1 MKVVFSFLNCT
12 KMASFRSNQIGRC
25 SKAQASLSKIL
36 RTITSVKSPPLPR
49 FDIDL
54 NLSLVDAFWESDVD
68 GESENGNLDACSF
81 VGKQI
86 ESDSSG
92 NGREKMKEGS
102 GSGSGSGSCSDIT
115 TVLHDVAEEESNKED
130 TETKPLKEQ
139 NDKGGGGNG
148 GDCFGLLIA
157 AAELISSTEAE
168 SSPSGDKEATTTT
181 LEKAT
186 EERETSNA
194 GESPGRII
202 REMKSRDTSASALP
216 VVRSKRGR
224 SQVLPYRYRDSVL
237 LLEPPSKR
245 RREPKTK

>member
-12 KMASFRSNQIGRC
+12 KMASFRSNQIGGC

-86 ESDSSG
+86 DSDSSG
-92 NGREKMKEGS
+92 NSGEKMKE
-102 GSGSGSGSCSDIT
+102 GSGSCSDIT

-168 SSPSGDKEATTTT
+168 SSPSGDKEATTTR
-181 LEKAT
+181 EKAT

>member
-12 KMASFRSNQIGRC
+12 KMASFRSNQIGGC

-92 NGREKMKEGS
+92 NSREKMKEGS
-102 GSGSGSGSCSDIT
+102 GLGSGSGSCSDIT
-115 TVLHDVAEEESNKED
+115 TVLNEVAEEESNKED

-168 SSPSGDKEATTTT
+168 SSPSRDKEATTTR
-181 LEKAT
+181 EKAT

>member
-12 KMASFRSNQIGRC
+12 KMASFRSNQIGGC

-92 NGREKMKEGS
+92 NSREKMKEGS
-102 GSGSGSGSCSDIT
+102 GLGSGSGSCSDIT

-168 SSPSGDKEATTTT
+168 SSPSGDKEATTTR
-181 LEKAT
+181 EKAT

>member
-1 MKVVFSFLNCT
+1 
-12 KMASFRSNQIGRC
+12 MASFLSNQIGRC

-54 NLSLVDAFWESDVD
+54 NLSLVDALWESDGG

-92 NGREKMKEGS
+92 REKMKEGS
-102 GSGSGSGSCSDIT
+102 GSGSGSCSDIT
-115 TVLHDVAEEESNKED
+115 TILHDVVEEESNKED
-130 TETKPLKEQ
+130 IETKPLKEQ
-139 NDKGGGGNG
+139 NDKGSGSDGN
-148 GDCFGLLIA
+148 DCFGLLIA

-168 SSPSGDKEATTTT
+168 SSPSQDKEVTARE
-181 LEKAT
+181 EKAT
-186 EERETSNA
+186 EEREISNA
-194 GESPGRII
+194 GESTRRKI
-202 REMKSRDTSASALP
+202 REMKSSDTSASALP

-245 RREPKTK
+245 RREPKMK

>member
-1 MKVVFSFLNCT
+1 
-12 KMASFRSNQIGRC
+12 MASFRSNQVGRC

-54 NLSLVDAFWESDVD
+54 NLSLVDAFWESDGD
-68 GESENGNLDACSF
+68 GECENGNLDACSF

-92 NGREKMKEGS
+92 NSREKMKEGS
-102 GSGSGSGSCSDIT
+102 GSCSDTT
-115 TVLHDVAEEESNKED
+115 TVLRDVVEEESNKED
-130 TETKPLKEQ
+130 VETKPLKEQ
-139 NDKGGGGNG
+139 KDKGGGGGGGNG
-148 GDCFGLLIA
+148 NDCFGLLIA

-168 SSPSGDKEATTTT
+168 SPPSQDKETTTT
-181 LEKAT
+181 TTTTPREKAT
-186 EERETSNA
+186 EERELSNA
-194 GESPGRII
+194 GESTGRRI
-202 REMKSRDTSASALP
+202 RELKSRDMSASALP
-216 VVRSKRGR
+216 VVRSKSGR

-245 RREPKTK
+245 RREPKMK

>member
-1 MKVVFSFLNCT
+1 
-12 KMASFRSNQIGRC
+12 MASFRSNQIGGC

-92 NGREKMKEGS
+92 NSTEKMKEGS

-139 NDKGGGGNG
+139 NDKGGGGGGNG

-168 SSPSGDKEATTTT
+168 SSPSRDKEVTTTR
-181 LEKAT
+181 EKAT

-194 GESPGRII
+194 CESPGRII

>member
-1 MKVVFSFLNCT
+1 
-12 KMASFRSNQIGRC
+12 MASFRSNQVGRC

-54 NLSLVDAFWESDVD
+54 NLSLVDAFWESD
-68 GESENGNLDACSF
+68 GECENGNLDACSF

-92 NGREKMKEGS
+92 NSREKMKEGS
-102 GSGSGSGSCSDIT
+102 GSCSDTT
-115 TVLHDVAEEESNKED
+115 TVLPDVVEDESNKED
-130 TETKPLKEQ
+130 VETKPLKEQ
-139 NDKGGGGNG
+139 KDKGGGGGGGNG
-148 GDCFGLLIA
+148 NDCFGLLIA

-168 SSPSGDKEATTTT
+168 SSPSQDKETTTT
-181 LEKAT
+181 IALEKAT
-186 EERETSNA
+186 EERELSNA
-194 GESPGRII
+194 GESTGRRI
-202 REMKSRDTSASALP
+202 RDLKSRDTSASALP

-245 RREPKTK
+245 RREPKVK